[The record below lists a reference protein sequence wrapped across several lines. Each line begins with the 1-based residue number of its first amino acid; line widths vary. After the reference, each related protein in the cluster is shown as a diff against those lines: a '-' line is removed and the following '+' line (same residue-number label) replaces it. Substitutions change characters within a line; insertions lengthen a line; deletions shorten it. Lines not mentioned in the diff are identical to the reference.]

1 MPTRQK
7 TAVIIGAGPA
17 GLTAAFEL
25 LNRSDI
31 KPIIFEMDD
40 CVGGISRTIKYK
52 GNRIDIGPHRF
63 FSKSDRVMDFW
74 LNILPLQRAPAKDD
88 KLLDCTI
95 PLWTAPDAS
104 GPEKEDRVFLYKNR
118 ITRIF
123 FLKKF
128 FDYPVTLNAGTLK
141 NLGLLRILK
150 IGITYIFIKLWPRKV
165 EKSLE
170 DFFINRFG
178 KELYETFFRDYT
190 EKVWGVSCDQI
201 PADWGTQR
209 VKGLSITS
217 VIIHALKMVLPK
229 KKLISQKKTE
239 TSLIE
244 RFLFP
249 KFGAGQMYEEIAK
262 KVIEKGGVIHLNSR
276 VAGIQT
282 NGKKIIGVQIINDR
296 TKNTEIVQGDYF
308 FSTMPIK
315 ELIKVFDK
323 GVPEEVK
330 SVADGLIYR
339 DYILVGLL
347 LKNMKLKNKTKIKTL
362 NDIIPD
368 NWIYVQEPEVK
379 MGRLD
384 FINNFSPYML
394 QDQHLIWLGAEYFC
408 NEGDLL
414 WVKSDKEMADFA
426 IDELISMDMING
438 SEVVDYT
445 VVRMQKTYPAYFGTY
460 DRFDVLKTFVD
471 EYENLF
477 LIGRNGMHKYNNM
490 DHSILTAMTAVDNII
505 SGIKDKNNLW
515 DINTEKEYHEESK

>member
-1 MPTRQK
+1 MGK

-17 GLTAAFEL
+17 GLTVAFEL
-25 LNRSDI
+25 LTRSDI
-31 KPIIFEMDD
+31 KPIIYEVAD

-63 FSKSDRVMDFW
+63 FSKSDRVMNFW
-74 LNILPLQRAPAKDD
+74 LNILPLQGAPAKDD
-88 KLLDCTI
+88 KLLDRTI
-95 PLWTAPDAS
+95 PLSTAPVAPD
-104 GPEKEDRVFLYKNR
+104 PEKEDRVFLYKNR

-128 FDYPVTLNAGTLK
+128 FDYPITLNVGTLK

-150 IGITYIFIKLWPRKV
+150 IGITYTLIKLWPRKV

-178 KELYETFFRDYT
+178 KELYETFFKDYT

-201 PADWGTQR
+201 PADWGAQR

-217 VIIHALKMVLPK
+217 VIIHALKMMLPK
-229 KKLISQKKTE
+229 KKSVSQKKTE

-244 RFLFP
+244 RFLYP
-249 KFGAGQMYEEIAK
+249 KFGAGQMYEEIAQ
-262 KVIEKGGVIHLNSR
+262 KVIEMGGVIHLNHK

-282 NGKKIIGVQIINDR
+282 NGKKIIGVQVINDR
-296 TKNTEIVQGDYF
+296 AKNTETVQGDYF

-315 ELIKVFDK
+315 ELIKAFDQ
-323 GVPEEVK
+323 GVTEEVK
-330 SVADGLIYR
+330 TLADGLVYR

-347 LKNMKLKNKTKIKTL
+347 LQSMKLKNKTKNKTL
-362 NDIIPD
+362 NNIIPD
-368 NWIYVQEPEVK
+368 NWIYVQEREVK

-384 FINNFSPYML
+384 FINNFSLYML

-414 WVKSDKEMADFA
+414 WIKSDREMADFA
-426 IDELISMDMING
+426 IEELVRLDMIN
-438 SEVVDYT
+438 SNEVVDYT
-445 VVRMQKTYPAYFGTY
+445 VVRMPKTYPAYFGTY
-460 DRFDVLKTFVD
+460 DRFDVLKTFVN

-505 SGIKDKNNLW
+505 NGIKDKENIW
-515 DINTEKEYHEESK
+515 GINTEEDYHEEKK

>member
-1 MPTRQK
+1 MKK

-25 LNRSDI
+25 LTRSDI
-31 KPIIFEMDD
+31 KPIIHEMDD

-52 GNRIDIGPHRF
+52 DNRMDIGPHRF
-63 FSKSDRVMDFW
+63 FSKSDRVMNFW
-74 LNILPLQRAPAKDD
+74 LNILPLQGALAKDD
-88 KLLDCTI
+88 KLLDRTI
-95 PLWTAPDAS
+95 PLSTAPIAPD
-104 GPEKEDRVFLYKNR
+104 PENEDKVFLYKNR

-128 FDYPVTLNAGTLK
+128 FDYPITLNIGTLT
-141 NLGLLRILK
+141 NLGLLRIFK
-150 IGITYIFIKLWPRKV
+150 IGITYTLIKLWPRKE

-178 KELYETFFRDYT
+178 KELYEIFFKDYT

-201 PADWGTQR
+201 PADWGSQR

-217 VIIHALKMVLPK
+217 VIIHALKMMLPK
-229 KKLISQKKTE
+229 KKSISQKKTE
-239 TSLIE
+239 TSLTE
-244 RFLFP
+244 RFLYP
-249 KFGAGQMYEEIAK
+249 KYGAGQMYEEIAQ
-262 KVIEKGGVIHLNSR
+262 KVIEMGGEIHLNHK
-276 VAGIQT
+276 VNGIKT
-282 NGKKIIGVQIINDR
+282 NGKKIVGVQVINNK
-296 TKNTEIVQGDYF
+296 TKNKEMVKGDYF

-315 ELIKVFDK
+315 ELIKGFDQ
-323 GVPEEVK
+323 GVTEEVK
-330 SVADGLIYR
+330 AIADGLVYR

-347 LKNMKLKNKTKIKTL
+347 LHSMKLRNKTKNKTL

-368 NWIYVQEPEVK
+368 NWIYVQEREVK

-384 FINNFSPYML
+384 FVNNFSLYML
-394 QDQHLIWLGAEYFC
+394 KDQHLVWLGAEYFC

-414 WVKSDKEMADFA
+414 GMKSEREMANFA
-426 IDELISMDMING
+426 IEELVSMDMING
-438 SEVVDYT
+438 NEVVDYT
-445 VVRMQKTYPAYFGTY
+445 VVRMSKIYPAYLGTY
-460 DRFDVLKTFVD
+460 DRFDDLKTFVN

-505 SGIKDKNNLW
+505 NGIQDKENIW
-515 DINTEKEYHEESK
+515 EINTEEDYHEEK